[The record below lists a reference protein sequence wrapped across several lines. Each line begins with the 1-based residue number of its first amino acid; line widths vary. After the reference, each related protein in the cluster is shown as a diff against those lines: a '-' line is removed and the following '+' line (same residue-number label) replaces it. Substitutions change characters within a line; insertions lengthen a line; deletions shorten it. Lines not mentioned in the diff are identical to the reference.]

1 MFNRIKKII
10 ANRKT
15 KKADAMKAMLESL
28 VIEMSQ
34 EYLRAFEGEMKA
46 ELKDY
51 CDDRVLD
58 LDHPEIDY
66 HRLACQVDTGEL
78 AYEIEVCPSDV
89 ADYMCASDVASY
101 IEVCSSDVADHIDLD
116 EVAQHIDVEDQVAD
130 EIRSRI
136 SDFDFEDEVETAVS
150 QLGVA
155 DLDFDQIAQ
164 EVADRLSFN
173 IEVNV

>member
-15 KKADAMKAMLESL
+15 KKADAMKVMLENL
-28 VIEMSQ
+28 VIEELSNHMRNLS
-34 EYLRAFEGEMKA
+34 M
-46 ELKDY
+46 ELKDELALY
-51 CDDRVLD
+51 CEEIQPV
-58 LDHPEIDY
+58 IDY

-78 AYEIEVCPSDV
+78 AYEIDMCPSDVADYVDTCDVACYIEVCPSDV
-89 ADYMCASDVASY
+89 AD
-101 IEVCSSDVADHIDLD
+101 HINLD